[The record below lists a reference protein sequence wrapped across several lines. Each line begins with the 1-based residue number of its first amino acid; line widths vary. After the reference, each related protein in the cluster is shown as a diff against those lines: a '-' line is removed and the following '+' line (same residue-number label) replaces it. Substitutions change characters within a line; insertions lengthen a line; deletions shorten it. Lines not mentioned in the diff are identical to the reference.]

1 MHRKIAAA
9 MPAPTPTRAALATT
23 PTTRYPSAPAS
34 SSTSTQ
40 PPPMSSDFSAFAA
53 PAAPAASLPL
63 AAPQLCAGLPIP
75 ELVRRG
81 VSACAT
87 QHAGAHILDGK
98 APGFASYADLVDDA
112 ARRAHVLVN
121 THGLAVGDRV
131 LLAFPTS
138 HGFISAF
145 LAVQI
150 AGAIPIPVPK
160 PAGLAARAE
169 ALRLQNIVASSGAR
183 LLLTDEEWAAD
194 LLPTQA
200 ARGDLAIVVD
210 GGAAPAGPRLATRPQ
225 RVAFVQ
231 YTSGSTTSPR
241 GVVVDGD
248 AAIAQFAAL
257 THALAPTRSDV
268 GVSWLPMFHDMGL
281 VGCLLMPMVV
291 GFDMVFLQPS
301 TFLRRPARWL
311 RALSD
316 HRGTFAAGPTSAYAL
331 AAERVRDDE
340 LLGIDLRPLRIALH
354 GAEPVRA
361 AGVRAFEERFAQQG
375 FRATS
380 TTPAYGLAEATLAVA
395 LAPPGR
401 GARFADAGCVIGPAV
416 HGARV
421 AVADDGEIV
430 VDAPFVAAGY
440 LDDDAASARVFGRAP
455 DGTRRLLTGDV
466 GAFVDGELVVV
477 GRKKD
482 LIITRGKKVAAEDVE
497 AVVEGVR
504 GVRAHGA
511 IAFAVPSAASAG
523 EGVVVVVALD
533 AGGKDV
539 DVDAAAV
546 VGRVKDAVGDALGV
560 AVVDV
565 NVVKAG
571 ALPRTTSGK
580 KQRSAARA
588 QWLAQRGGQ
597 GGA

>member
-1 MHRKIAAA
+1 MPR
-9 MPAPTPTRAALATT
+9 PAPLATT
-23 PTTRYPSAPAS
+23 PTTRYPSPPAS
-34 SSTSTQ
+34 TSTSTQ
-40 PPPMSSDFSAFAA
+40 PPPMSSDLSALASS
-53 PAAPAASLPL
+53 AASLSQ
-63 AAPQLCAGLPIP
+63 APQLCAGLPIP
-75 ELVRRG
+75 ELVRRTA
-81 VSACAT
+81 SLCAT
-87 QHAGAHILDGK
+87 QHAGAHVLDGK

-112 ARRAHVLVN
+112 ARRAYALVHV
-121 THGLAVGDRV
+121 HGLAVGERV

-138 HGFISAF
+138 HAFISAF

-150 AGAIPIPVPK
+150 AGGIPIPVPK

-183 LLLTDEEWAAD
+183 LLLTDEEWATD
-194 LLPTQA
+194 LLPAQA

-231 YTSGSTTSPR
+231 YTSGSTASPR

-248 AAIAQFAAL
+248 AAVAQFAAL
-257 THALAPTRSDV
+257 THALSPTRSDV

-331 AAERVRDDE
+331 AAERVRADE
-340 LLGIDLRPLRIALH
+340 LDGVDLSALRIALH

-361 AGVRAFEERFAQQG
+361 AGVRAFEERFAQHG

-440 LDDDAASARVFGRAP
+440 LDDAAASERVFGRAP

-466 GAFVDGELVVV
+466 GAFVDGGLVVV

-511 IAFAVPSAASAG
+511 IAFAVPAAASAG

-533 AGGKDV
+533 AGKDV
-539 DVDAAAV
+539 DVDASAV

-588 QWLAQRGGQ
+588 RWLAQRGGQ